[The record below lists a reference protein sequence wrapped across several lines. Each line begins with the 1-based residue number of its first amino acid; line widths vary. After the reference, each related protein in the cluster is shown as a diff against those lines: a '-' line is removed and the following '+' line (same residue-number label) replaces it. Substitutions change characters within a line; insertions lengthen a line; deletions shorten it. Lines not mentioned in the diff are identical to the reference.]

1 MSETATT
8 HNGNMLRVLS
18 LVLGL
23 LALAGWGA
31 FAYAAMTSG
40 ASQRQFQEQMA
51 ELKSSQG
58 QLMAERDQAKA
69 ETTDLKSGRDQ
80 LVAERDEAKAQ
91 LSAARDEI
99 AVLHKQLDEAQ
110 TKASQTGSV
119 GAPTPSDQPARSPG
133 KPKQKRR

>member
-1 MSETATT
+1 MSETGTT

-40 ASQRQFQEQMA
+40 ASQHQLQEQVA
-51 ELKSSQG
+51 ELKTSQG

-69 ETTDLKSGRDQ
+69 EATDLKSGRDQ